1 LTVFPSK
8 NKYLWGQITFIMNK
22 IHAIIIFIGF
32 INFSCQ
38 SDNRESEAKQEIVL
52 LDSSAISGAKI
63 LLYQDTL
70 QMPDAILELYTP
82 FGNQAFKP
90 GKVPFEFNIKNF
102 PHKISENQEP
112 NFFMML
118 NGEDPVGLN
127 STVFQ
132 RNLEEGTYR
141 LVAFLA
147 DANGFALKN
156 FGNYV
161 DRDFRVGESRAF
173 PYLAEPYLAV
183 NYPREGQIFD
193 VADQLAVDF
202 LILGGDMRL
211 DGLKLDLLINGDLI
225 SELMEME
232 PIFLLNLPRGTH
244 QITLNLK
251 RTDGKELEGPFSTVS
266 KSVIVR

>member
-1 LTVFPSK
+1 
-8 NKYLWGQITFIMNK
+8 
-22 IHAIIIFIGF
+22 
-32 INFSCQ
+32 
-38 SDNRESEAKQEIVL
+38 
-52 LDSSAISGAKI
+52 
-63 LLYQDTL
+63 
-70 QMPDAILELYTP
+70 
-82 FGNQAFKP
+82 
-90 GKVPFEFNIKNF
+90 
-102 PHKISENQEP
+102 
-112 NFFMML
+112 MML

-132 RNLEEGTYR
+132 RNLAEGTYR
-141 LVAFLA
+141 LVAFLV
-147 DANGFALKN
+147 DENGFVLKN
-156 FGNYV
+156 FGNYL

-173 PYLAEPYLAV
+173 PYSAEPYLAV

-225 SELMEME
+225 SELVEME
-232 PIFLLNLPRGTH
+232 PIFIQNLPKGTH

-251 RTDGKELEGPFSTVS
+251 RIDGKELEGPFSAVT

>member
-1 LTVFPSK
+1 
-8 NKYLWGQITFIMNK
+8 MNK
-22 IHAIIIFIGF
+22 IHALIIFIGF
-32 INFSCQ
+32 IIFSCR
-38 SDNRESEAKQEIVL
+38 SDNSEKEAKQDVIL
-52 LDSSAISGAKI
+52 LDSGPVSEVKI
-63 LLYQDTL
+63 LPYRGSL
-70 QMPDAILELYTP
+70 QLPDAILELYTP

-102 PHKISENQEP
+102 PLKISQNQEP

-132 RNLEEGTYR
+132 RNLAEGTYR
-141 LVAFLA
+141 LVAFLV
-147 DANGFALKN
+147 DENGFVLKN
-156 FGNYV
+156 FGNYL

-173 PYLAEPYLAV
+173 PYSAEPYLAV

-225 SELMEME
+225 SELVEME
-232 PIFLLNLPRGTH
+232 PIFLQNLPKGTH

-251 RTDGKELEGPFSTVS
+251 RIDGKELEGPFSAVT